1 MISVP
6 TVLVPFMVFLI
17 GQRLI
22 CSDAYKSKKIL
33 FLPTLNTIFC
43 ALNSLQK
50 FCRAIGG
57 AEISRVERVAFIFA
71 ALMWISAMFLHVYIS
86 IKGIKYWKNIRKRG
100 KSVDL

>member
-1 MISVP
+1 MISAP

-33 FLPTLNTIFC
+33 FLSALNTIFC

-57 AEISRVERVAFIFA
+57 AEISRAERVVFIFA
-71 ALMWISAMFLHVYIS
+71 ALMWVSAMFLHAYIS
-86 IKGIKYWKNIRKRG
+86 VKSIKYWKNIRKSE
-100 KSVDL
+100 KC